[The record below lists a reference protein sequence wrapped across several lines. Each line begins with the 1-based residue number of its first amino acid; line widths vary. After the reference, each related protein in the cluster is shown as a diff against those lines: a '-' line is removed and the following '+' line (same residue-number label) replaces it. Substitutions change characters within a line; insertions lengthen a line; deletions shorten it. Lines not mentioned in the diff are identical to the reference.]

1 VVPLHDGALSA
12 KEIAEQQKEGRKMP
26 DMEVGDYYLG
36 QRGWIDVLDGA
47 GIRKFRMEGEIV
59 RLIPVS
65 ETTIWA
71 LIRTR
76 MGTGAYRIW

>member
-1 VVPLHDGALSA
+1 
-12 KEIAEQQKEGRKMP
+12 MP
-26 DMEVGDYYLG
+26 DIDVGDYYLG